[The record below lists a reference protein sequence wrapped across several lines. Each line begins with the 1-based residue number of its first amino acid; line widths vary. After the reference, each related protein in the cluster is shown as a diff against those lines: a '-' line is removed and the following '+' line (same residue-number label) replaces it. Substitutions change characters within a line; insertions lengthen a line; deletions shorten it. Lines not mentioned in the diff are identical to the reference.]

1 MGNIKEGDIIMPDNN
16 QQTIKR
22 DGFFKTVL
30 KSIKDFD
37 KYEQFGI
44 EGMGKTCL
52 YLLQIVAIITII
64 VVAILIYQFSTTMQ
78 SAVIYFNDNVQE
90 MSYTDGILTVNSN
103 QKLEVD
109 TNSTIAQKIIVDTSD
124 LTDEQIEQYRTDLD
138 GLNSGI
144 ILLKDKILIK
154 NDMLTSITET
164 TYTNIL
170 SQYNIT
176 NLDKQSVL
184 DYIYTNQT
192 QVYISVA
199 IVEFIYMFAVYLT
212 SILMDT
218 LILALL
224 GLIVARIAGMKIKF
238 SACFGMGVHAL
249 TLPIILNILYIILN
263 AFTGYTIKY
272 FQIMYTAIS
281 YIYIVAAILIIRSD
295 YIKRQMEL
303 DKIKSEQE
311 KVRAELDKQKEE
323 DKEEEEKRQEEKQ
336 KQKEKESGANNGK
349 QKDPDT
355 GEKPEGSNV

>member
-1 MGNIKEGDIIMPDNN
+1 MPENK
-16 QQTIKR
+16 QQTKKR

-37 KYEQFGI
+37 KYEQFGL
-44 EGMGKTCL
+44 EGMGRTCL
-52 YLLQIVAIITII
+52 YLLQMVAIITII
-64 VVAILIYQFSTTMQ
+64 VVAVLIYQFSTTMQ

-124 LTDEQIEQYRTDLD
+124 LTDEQIEQYRTDLND
-138 GLNSGI
+138 LNSGI

-154 NDMLTSITET
+154 NEMLTAITET
-164 TYTNIL
+164 TYTDIL

-184 DYIYTNQT
+184 DYIYANQS

-199 IVEFIYMFAVYLT
+199 IVEFIYMFAIYLT

-218 LILALL
+218 LVIALL
-224 GLIVARIAGMKIKF
+224 GLIVSRIAGMKIKF
-238 SACFGMGVHAL
+238 SACFSMGVHAL

-281 YIYIVAAILIIRSD
+281 YIYMVAAILIIKSD

-303 DKIKSEQE
+303 DKLKSEQE
-311 KVRAELDKQKEE
+311 KVRAELDRQKEE
-323 DKEEEEKRQEEKQ
+323 DRKEEEKRKEANKEQT
-336 KQKEKESGANNGK
+336 EKESGEDVVK
-349 QKDPDT
+349 KKDSNP

>member
-1 MGNIKEGDIIMPDNN
+1 MPENK
-16 QQTIKR
+16 QQTKKR

-37 KYEQFGI
+37 KYEQFGL
-44 EGMGKTCL
+44 EGMGRTCL
-52 YLLQIVAIITII
+52 YLLQMVAIITII
-64 VVAILIYQFSTTMQ
+64 VVAVLIYQFSTTMQ

-124 LTDEQIEQYRTDLD
+124 LTDEQIEQYRTDLND
-138 GLNSGI
+138 LNSGI

-154 NDMLTSITET
+154 NEMLTAITET
-164 TYTNIL
+164 TYTDIL

-184 DYIYTNQT
+184 DYIYANQS

-199 IVEFIYMFAVYLT
+199 IVEFIYMFAIYLT

-218 LILALL
+218 LVLALL
-224 GLIVARIAGMKIKF
+224 GLIVSRIAGMKIKF
-238 SACFGMGVHAL
+238 SACFSMGVHAL

-281 YIYIVAAILIIRSD
+281 YIYMVAAILIIKSD

-303 DKIKSEQE
+303 DKLKSEQE
-311 KVRAELDKQKEE
+311 KVRAELDRQKEE
-323 DKEEEEKRQEEKQ
+323 DRKEEEKRKEEK
-336 KQKEKESGANNGK
+336 KEQKEKESGANAGK
-349 QKDPDT
+349 QKDSDT

>member
-1 MGNIKEGDIIMPDNN
+1 MPENK
-16 QQTIKR
+16 QQTKKR

-37 KYEQFGI
+37 KYEQFGL
-44 EGMGKTCL
+44 EGMGRTCL
-52 YLLQIVAIITII
+52 YLLQMVAIITII
-64 VVAILIYQFSTTMQ
+64 VVAVLIYQFSTTMQ

-124 LTDEQIEQYRTDLD
+124 LTDEQIEQYRTDLND
-138 GLNSGI
+138 LNSGI

-154 NDMLTSITET
+154 NEMLTAITET
-164 TYTNIL
+164 TYTDIL

-184 DYIYTNQT
+184 DYIYANQS

-199 IVEFIYMFAVYLT
+199 IVEFIYMFAIYLT

-224 GLIVARIAGMKIKF
+224 GLIVSRIAGMKIKF
-238 SACFGMGVHAL
+238 SACFSMGVHAL

-281 YIYIVAAILIIRSD
+281 YIYMVAAILIIKSD

-303 DKIKSEQE
+303 DKLKSEQE
-311 KVRAELDKQKEE
+311 KVRAELDRHKEE
-323 DKEEEEKRQEEKQ
+323 DRKEEEKRKEEKK
-336 KQKEKESGANNGK
+336 KQKEKESDEEAGK
-349 QKDPDT
+349 QKNSDT

>member
-1 MGNIKEGDIIMPDNN
+1 MPENK
-16 QQTIKR
+16 QPTKKR

-37 KYEQFGI
+37 KYEQFGL
-44 EGMGKTCL
+44 EGMGRTCL
-52 YLLQIVAIITII
+52 YLLQMVAIITII
-64 VVAILIYQFSTTMQ
+64 VVAVLIYQFSTTMQ

-124 LTDEQIEQYRTDLD
+124 LTDEQIEQYRTDLND
-138 GLNSGI
+138 LNSGI

-154 NDMLTSITET
+154 NEMLTAITET
-164 TYTNIL
+164 TYTDIL

-184 DYIYTNQT
+184 DYIYANQS

-199 IVEFIYMFAVYLT
+199 IVEFIYMFAIYLT

-218 LILALL
+218 LVLALL
-224 GLIVARIAGMKIKF
+224 GLIVSRIAGMKIKF
-238 SACFGMGVHAL
+238 SACFSMGVHAL

-281 YIYIVAAILIIRSD
+281 YIYMVAAILIIKSD

-303 DKIKSEQE
+303 DKLKSEQE
-311 KVRAELDKQKEE
+311 KVRAELDRQKEE
-323 DKEEEEKRQEEKQ
+323 DRKEEEKRKEEK
-336 KQKEKESGANNGK
+336 KEQKEKESGENAGK
-349 QKDPDT
+349 QKDSDT

>member
-1 MGNIKEGDIIMPDNN
+1 MPENK
-16 QQTIKR
+16 QQTKKR

-37 KYEQFGI
+37 KYEQFGL
-44 EGMGKTCL
+44 EGMGRTCL
-52 YLLQIVAIITII
+52 YLLQMVAIITII
-64 VVAILIYQFSTTMQ
+64 VVAVLIYQFSTTMQ

-124 LTDEQIEQYRTDLD
+124 LTDEQIEQYRTDLND
-138 GLNSGI
+138 LNSGI

-154 NDMLTSITET
+154 NEMLTAITET
-164 TYTNIL
+164 TYTDIL

-184 DYIYTNQT
+184 DYIYANQS

-199 IVEFIYMFAVYLT
+199 IVEFIYMFAIYLT

-224 GLIVARIAGMKIKF
+224 GLIVSRIAGMKIKF
-238 SACFGMGVHAL
+238 SACFSMGVHAL

-281 YIYIVAAILIIRSD
+281 YIYMVAAILIIKSD

-303 DKIKSEQE
+303 DKLKSEQE
-311 KVRAELDKQKEE
+311 KVRAELDRQKEE
-323 DKEEEEKRQEEKQ
+323 DRKEEEKRKEEKK
-336 KQKEKESGANNGK
+336 KQKEKESDEEAGK
-349 QKDPDT
+349 QKDSDT

>member
-1 MGNIKEGDIIMPDNN
+1 MPENK
-16 QQTIKR
+16 QQTKKR
-22 DGFFKTVL
+22 DRFFKTVL

-37 KYEQFGI
+37 KYEQFGL
-44 EGMGKTCL
+44 EGMGRTCL
-52 YLLQIVAIITII
+52 YLLQMVAIITII
-64 VVAILIYQFSTTMQ
+64 VVAVLIYQFSTTMQ

-109 TNSTIAQKIIVDTSD
+109 ANSTIAQKIIVDTSD
-124 LTDEQIEQYRTDLD
+124 LTDEQIEQYRTDLND
-138 GLNSGI
+138 LNSGI

-154 NDMLTSITET
+154 NEMLTAITET
-164 TYTNIL
+164 TYTDIL

-184 DYIYTNQT
+184 DYIYANQS

-199 IVEFIYMFAVYLT
+199 IVEFIYMFAIYLT

-218 LILALL
+218 LVLALL
-224 GLIVARIAGMKIKF
+224 GLIVSRIAGMKIKF
-238 SACFGMGVHAL
+238 SACFSMGVHAL

-281 YIYIVAAILIIRSD
+281 YIYMVAAILIIKSD

-303 DKIKSEQE
+303 DKLKSEQE
-311 KVRAELDKQKEE
+311 KVRAELDRQKEE
-323 DKEEEEKRQEEKQ
+323 DRKEEEKRKEEK
-336 KQKEKESGANNGK
+336 KEQKEKESGEDVVK
-349 QKDPDT
+349 KKDSNP

>member
-1 MGNIKEGDIIMPDNN
+1 MPENK
-16 QQTIKR
+16 QQTKKR

-37 KYEQFGI
+37 KYEQFGL
-44 EGMGKTCL
+44 EGMGRTCL
-52 YLLQIVAIITII
+52 YLLQMVAIITII
-64 VVAILIYQFSTTMQ
+64 VVAVLIYQFSTTMQ

-124 LTDEQIEQYRTDLD
+124 LTDEQIEQYRTDLND
-138 GLNSGI
+138 LNSGI

-154 NDMLTSITET
+154 NEMLTAITET
-164 TYTNIL
+164 TYTDIL

-184 DYIYTNQT
+184 DYIYANQS

-199 IVEFIYMFAVYLT
+199 IVEFIYMFAIYLT

-218 LILALL
+218 LVLALL
-224 GLIVARIAGMKIKF
+224 GLIVSRIAGMKIKF
-238 SACFGMGVHAL
+238 SACFSMGVHAL

-281 YIYIVAAILIIRSD
+281 YIYMVAAILIIKSD

-303 DKIKSEQE
+303 DKLKSEQE
-311 KVRAELDKQKEE
+311 KVRAELDRQKEE
-323 DKEEEEKRQEEKQ
+323 DKKEEEKRKEEK
-336 KQKEKESGANNGK
+336 KEQKEKESGEDVVK
-349 QKDPDT
+349 QKDSDT

>member
-1 MGNIKEGDIIMPDNN
+1 MPENK
-16 QQTIKR
+16 QPTKKR

-37 KYEQFGI
+37 KYEQFGL
-44 EGMGKTCL
+44 EGMGRTCL
-52 YLLQIVAIITII
+52 YLLQMVAIITII
-64 VVAILIYQFSTTMQ
+64 VVAVLIYQFSTTMQ

-124 LTDEQIEQYRTDLD
+124 LTDEQIEQYRTDLND
-138 GLNSGI
+138 LNSGI

-154 NDMLTSITET
+154 NEMLTAITET
-164 TYTNIL
+164 TYTDIL

-184 DYIYTNQT
+184 DYIYANQL

-199 IVEFIYMFAVYLT
+199 IVEFIYMFAIYLT

-218 LILALL
+218 LVLALL
-224 GLIVARIAGMKIKF
+224 GLIVSRIAGMKIKF
-238 SACFGMGVHAL
+238 SACFSMGVHAL

-281 YIYIVAAILIIRSD
+281 YIYMVAAILIIKSD

-303 DKIKSEQE
+303 DKLKSEQE
-311 KVRAELDKQKEE
+311 KVRAELDRQKEE
-323 DKEEEEKRQEEKQ
+323 DRKEEEKRKEEK
-336 KQKEKESGANNGK
+336 KKKK
-349 QKDPDT
+349 K
-355 GEKPEGSNV
+355 KKKL

>member
-1 MGNIKEGDIIMPDNN
+1 MPENK
-16 QQTIKR
+16 QQTKKR

-37 KYEQFGI
+37 KYEQFGL
-44 EGMGKTCL
+44 EGMGRTCL
-52 YLLQIVAIITII
+52 YLLQMVAIITII
-64 VVAILIYQFSTTMQ
+64 VVAVLIYQFSTTMQ

-124 LTDEQIEQYRTDLD
+124 LTDEQIEQYRTDLND
-138 GLNSGI
+138 LNSGI

-154 NDMLTSITET
+154 NEMLTAITET
-164 TYTNIL
+164 TYTDIL

-184 DYIYTNQT
+184 DYIYANQS

-199 IVEFIYMFAVYLT
+199 IVEFIYMFAIYLT

-218 LILALL
+218 LVLALL
-224 GLIVARIAGMKIKF
+224 GLIVSRIAGMKIKF
-238 SACFGMGVHAL
+238 SACFSMGVHAL

-281 YIYIVAAILIIRSD
+281 YIYMVAAILIIKSD

-303 DKIKSEQE
+303 DKLKSEQE
-311 KVRAELDKQKEE
+311 KVRAELDRHKEE
-323 DKEEEEKRQEEKQ
+323 DRKEEEKRKEEKK
-336 KQKEKESGANNGK
+336 KQKEKESDEEAGK
-349 QKDPDT
+349 QKDSDT

>member
-1 MGNIKEGDIIMPDNN
+1 MPENK
-16 QQTIKR
+16 QQTKKR

-37 KYEQFGI
+37 KYEQFGL
-44 EGMGKTCL
+44 EGMGRTCL
-52 YLLQIVAIITII
+52 YLLQMVAIITII
-64 VVAILIYQFSTTMQ
+64 VVAVLIYQFSTTMQ

-124 LTDEQIEQYRTDLD
+124 LTDEQIEQYRTDLND
-138 GLNSGI
+138 LNSGI

-154 NDMLTSITET
+154 NEMLTAITET
-164 TYTNIL
+164 TYTDIL

-184 DYIYTNQT
+184 DYIYANQS

-199 IVEFIYMFAVYLT
+199 IVEFIYMFAIYLT

-218 LILALL
+218 LVLALL
-224 GLIVARIAGMKIKF
+224 GLIVSRIAGMKIKF
-238 SACFGMGVHAL
+238 LACFSMGVHAL

-281 YIYIVAAILIIRSD
+281 YIYMVAAILIIKSD

-303 DKIKSEQE
+303 DKLKSEQE
-311 KVRAELDKQKEE
+311 KVRAELDRQKEE
-323 DKEEEEKRQEEKQ
+323 DRKEEEKRKEEKK
-336 KQKEKESGANNGK
+336 KQKEKESDEEAGK
-349 QKDPDT
+349 QKDSDT

>member
-1 MGNIKEGDIIMPDNN
+1 MPENK
-16 QQTIKR
+16 QQTKKR

-37 KYEQFGI
+37 KYEQFGL
-44 EGMGKTCL
+44 EGMGRTCL
-52 YLLQIVAIITII
+52 YLLQMVAIITII
-64 VVAILIYQFSTTMQ
+64 VVAVLIYQFSTTMQ

-124 LTDEQIEQYRTDLD
+124 LTDEQIEQYRTDLND
-138 GLNSGI
+138 LNSGI

-154 NDMLTSITET
+154 NEMLTAITET
-164 TYTNIL
+164 TYTDIL

-184 DYIYTNQT
+184 DYIYANQS

-199 IVEFIYMFAVYLT
+199 IVEFIYMFAIYLT

-218 LILALL
+218 LVLALL
-224 GLIVARIAGMKIKF
+224 GLIVSRIAGMKIKF
-238 SACFGMGVHAL
+238 LACFSMGVHAL

-281 YIYIVAAILIIRSD
+281 YIYMVAAILIIKSD

-303 DKIKSEQE
+303 DKLKSEQE
-311 KVRAELDKQKEE
+311 KVRAELDRQKEE
-323 DKEEEEKRQEEKQ
+323 DRKEEEKRKEEKK
-336 KQKEKESGANNGK
+336 KQKEKESDEEAGK
-349 QKDPDT
+349 QKNSDT

>member
-1 MGNIKEGDIIMPDNN
+1 MPDNK
-16 QQTIKR
+16 QQTKKR
-22 DGFFKTVL
+22 DGFFKTAL

-37 KYEQFGI
+37 KYEQFGL
-44 EGMGKTCL
+44 EGMGRTCL
-52 YLLQIVAIITII
+52 YLLQMVAIITII
-64 VVAILIYQFSTTMQ
+64 VVAVLIYQFSTTMQ

-124 LTDEQIEQYRTDLD
+124 LTDEQIEQYRTDLND
-138 GLNSGI
+138 LNSGI

-154 NDMLTSITET
+154 NEMLTAITET
-164 TYTNIL
+164 TYTDIL

-184 DYIYTNQT
+184 DYIYANQS

-199 IVEFIYMFAVYLT
+199 IVEFIYMFAIYLT

-218 LILALL
+218 LVLALL
-224 GLIVARIAGMKIKF
+224 GLIVSRIAGMKIKF
-238 SACFGMGVHAL
+238 SACFSMGVHAL

-281 YIYIVAAILIIRSD
+281 YIYMVAAILIIKSD

-303 DKIKSEQE
+303 DKLKSEQE
-311 KVRAELDKQKEE
+311 KVRAELDRQKEE
-323 DKEEEEKRQEEKQ
+323 DRKEEEKRKEEK
-336 KQKEKESGANNGK
+336 KEQKEKESGENAGK
-349 QKDPDT
+349 QKDSDT

>member
-1 MGNIKEGDIIMPDNN
+1 MPENK
-16 QQTIKR
+16 QQTKKR

-37 KYEQFGI
+37 KYEQFGL
-44 EGMGKTCL
+44 EGMGRTCL
-52 YLLQIVAIITII
+52 YSLQMVAIITII
-64 VVAILIYQFSTTMQ
+64 VVAVLIYQFSTTMQ

-124 LTDEQIEQYRTDLD
+124 LTDEQIEQYRTDLND
-138 GLNSGI
+138 LNSGI

-154 NDMLTSITET
+154 NEMLTAITET
-164 TYTNIL
+164 TYTDIL

-184 DYIYTNQT
+184 DYIYANQS

-199 IVEFIYMFAVYLT
+199 IVEFIYMFAIYLT

-224 GLIVARIAGMKIKF
+224 GLIVSRIAGMKIKF
-238 SACFGMGVHAL
+238 SACFSMGVHAL

-281 YIYIVAAILIIRSD
+281 YIYMVAAILIIKSD

-303 DKIKSEQE
+303 DKLKSEQE
-311 KVRAELDKQKEE
+311 KVRAELDRQKEE
-323 DKEEEEKRQEEKQ
+323 DRKEEEKRKEEKK
-336 KQKEKESGANNGK
+336 KQKEKESDEEAGK
-349 QKDPDT
+349 QKDSDT

>member
-1 MGNIKEGDIIMPDNN
+1 MPENK
-16 QQTIKR
+16 QQTKKR

-37 KYEQFGI
+37 KYEQFGL
-44 EGMGKTCL
+44 EGMGRTCL
-52 YLLQIVAIITII
+52 YLLQMVAIITII
-64 VVAILIYQFSTTMQ
+64 VVAVLIYQFSTTMQ

-124 LTDEQIEQYRTDLD
+124 LTDEQIEQYRTDLND
-138 GLNSGI
+138 LNSGI

-154 NDMLTSITET
+154 NEMLTAITET
-164 TYTNIL
+164 TYTDIL

-184 DYIYTNQT
+184 DYIYANQS

-199 IVEFIYMFAVYLT
+199 IVEFIYMFAIYLT

-218 LILALL
+218 LVIALL
-224 GLIVARIAGMKIKF
+224 GLIVSRIAGMKLKF
-238 SACFGMGVHAL
+238 SACFSMGVHAL

-281 YIYIVAAILIIRSD
+281 YIYMVAAILIIKSD

-303 DKIKSEQE
+303 DKLKSEQE
-311 KVRAELDKQKEE
+311 KVRAELDRQKEE
-323 DKEEEEKRQEEKQ
+323 DRKEEEKRKEEK
-336 KQKEKESGANNGK
+336 KEQKEKESGEDVVK
-349 QKDPDT
+349 QKDSDT

>member
-1 MGNIKEGDIIMPDNN
+1 MPENK
-16 QQTIKR
+16 QQTKKR

-37 KYEQFGI
+37 KYEQFGL
-44 EGMGKTCL
+44 EGMGRTCL
-52 YLLQIVAIITII
+52 YLLQMVAIITII
-64 VVAILIYQFSTTMQ
+64 VVAVLIYQFSTTMQ

-124 LTDEQIEQYRTDLD
+124 LTDEQIEQYRTDLND
-138 GLNSGI
+138 LNSGI

-154 NDMLTSITET
+154 NEMLTAITET
-164 TYTNIL
+164 TYTDIL

-184 DYIYTNQT
+184 DYIYANQS

-199 IVEFIYMFAVYLT
+199 IVEFIYMFAIYLT

-218 LILALL
+218 LVLALL
-224 GLIVARIAGMKIKF
+224 GLIVSRIAGMKLKF
-238 SACFGMGVHAL
+238 SACFSMGVHAL

-281 YIYIVAAILIIRSD
+281 YIYMVAAILIIKSD

-303 DKIKSEQE
+303 DKLKSEQE
-311 KVRAELDKQKEE
+311 KVRAELDRQKEE
-323 DKEEEEKRQEEKQ
+323 DKKEEEKRKEEK
-336 KQKEKESGANNGK
+336 KEQKEKESGENAGK
-349 QKDPDT
+349 QKDSDT

>member
-1 MGNIKEGDIIMPDNN
+1 MPDNK
-16 QQTIKR
+16 QQTKKR

-37 KYEQFGI
+37 KYEQFGL
-44 EGMGKTCL
+44 EGMGRTCL
-52 YLLQIVAIITII
+52 YLLQMVAIITII
-64 VVAILIYQFSTTMQ
+64 VVAVLIYQFSTTMQ

-109 TNSTIAQKIIVDTSD
+109 TNSTIAQKIIVDTSN
-124 LTDEQIEQYRTDLD
+124 LTDEQIEQYRTDLND
-138 GLNSGI
+138 LNSGI

-154 NDMLTSITET
+154 NEMLTAITET
-164 TYTNIL
+164 TYTDIL

-184 DYIYTNQT
+184 DYIYANQS

-199 IVEFIYMFAVYLT
+199 IVEFIYMFAIYLT

-218 LILALL
+218 LVLALL
-224 GLIVARIAGMKIKF
+224 GLIVSRIAGMKIKF
-238 SACFGMGVHAL
+238 SACFSMGVHAL

-281 YIYIVAAILIIRSD
+281 YIYMVAAILIIKSD

-303 DKIKSEQE
+303 DKLKSEQE
-311 KVRAELDKQKEE
+311 KVRAELDRQKEE
-323 DKEEEEKRQEEKQ
+323 DRKEEEKRKEEKK
-336 KQKEKESGANNGK
+336 KQKEKESDEEAGK
-349 QKDPDT
+349 QKDSDT

>member
-1 MGNIKEGDIIMPDNN
+1 MPENK
-16 QQTIKR
+16 QQTKKR

-37 KYEQFGI
+37 KYEQFGL
-44 EGMGKTCL
+44 EGMGRTCL
-52 YLLQIVAIITII
+52 YLLQMVAIITII
-64 VVAILIYQFSTTMQ
+64 VVAVLIYQFSTTMQ

-124 LTDEQIEQYRTDLD
+124 LTDEQIEQYRTDLND
-138 GLNSGI
+138 LNSGI

-154 NDMLTSITET
+154 NEMLTAITET
-164 TYTNIL
+164 TYTDIL

-184 DYIYTNQT
+184 DYIYANQS

-199 IVEFIYMFAVYLT
+199 IVEFIYMFAIYLT

-218 LILALL
+218 LVLALL
-224 GLIVARIAGMKIKF
+224 GLIVSRIAVMKIKF
-238 SACFGMGVHAL
+238 SACFSMGVHAL

-281 YIYIVAAILIIRSD
+281 YIYMVAAILIIKSD

-303 DKIKSEQE
+303 DKLKSEQE
-311 KVRAELDKQKEE
+311 KVRAELDRQKEE
-323 DKEEEEKRQEEKQ
+323 DRKEEEKRKEEK
-336 KQKEKESGANNGK
+336 KEQKEKESDEEAGK
-349 QKDPDT
+349 QKDSDT

>member
-1 MGNIKEGDIIMPDNN
+1 MPENK
-16 QQTIKR
+16 QPTKKR

-37 KYEQFGI
+37 KYEQFGL
-44 EGMGKTCL
+44 EGMGRTCL
-52 YLLQIVAIITII
+52 YLLQMVAIITII
-64 VVAILIYQFSTTMQ
+64 VVAVLIYQFSTTMQ

-124 LTDEQIEQYRTDLD
+124 LTDEQIEQYRTDLND
-138 GLNSGI
+138 LNSGI

-154 NDMLTSITET
+154 NEMLTAITET
-164 TYTNIL
+164 TYTDIL

-184 DYIYTNQT
+184 DYIYANQL

-199 IVEFIYMFAVYLT
+199 IVEFIYMFAIYLT

-218 LILALL
+218 LVLALL
-224 GLIVARIAGMKIKF
+224 GLIVSRIAGMKIKF
-238 SACFGMGVHAL
+238 SACFSMGVHAL

-281 YIYIVAAILIIRSD
+281 YIYMVAAILIIKSD

-303 DKIKSEQE
+303 DKLKSEQE
-311 KVRAELDKQKEE
+311 KVRAELDRQKEE
-323 DKEEEEKRQEEKQ
+323 DRKEEEKRKEEK
-336 KQKEKESGANNGK
+336 KELKEKESGEDVVK
-349 QKDPDT
+349 QKDSDT

>member
-1 MGNIKEGDIIMPDNN
+1 MPENK
-16 QQTIKR
+16 QQTKKR

-37 KYEQFGI
+37 KYEQFGL
-44 EGMGKTCL
+44 EGMGRTCL
-52 YLLQIVAIITII
+52 YLLQMVAIITII
-64 VVAILIYQFSTTMQ
+64 VVAVLIYQFSTAMQ

-90 MSYTDGILTVNSN
+90 MSYTDGILTLNSN
-103 QKLEVD
+103 QKLEVE

-124 LTDEQIEQYRTDLD
+124 LTDEQIEQYRTDLND
-138 GLNSGI
+138 LNSGI

-154 NDMLTSITET
+154 NEMITSITET
-164 TYTNIL
+164 TYTDIL

-184 DYIYTNQT
+184 DYIYANQL

-199 IVEFIYMFAVYLT
+199 IVEFIYMFAIYLT
-212 SILMDT
+212 SIIMDT
-218 LILALL
+218 LVLTLL
-224 GLIVARIAGMKIKF
+224 GLIVSRIAGMKIKF
-238 SACFGMGVHAL
+238 SACFSMGVHAL

-281 YIYIVAAILIIRSD
+281 YIYMVAAILIIKSD

-303 DKIKSEQE
+303 DKLKSEQE
-311 KVRAELDKQKEE
+311 KVRAELDRQKEE
-323 DKEEEEKRQEEKQ
+323 DRKEEEKRKEEK
-336 KQKEKESGANNGK
+336 KELKEKESGEDVVK
-349 QKDPDT
+349 QKDSDT

>member
-1 MGNIKEGDIIMPDNN
+1 MPENK
-16 QQTIKR
+16 QQTKKR

-37 KYEQFGI
+37 KYEQFGL
-44 EGMGKTCL
+44 EGMGRTCL
-52 YLLQIVAIITII
+52 YLLQMVAIITII
-64 VVAILIYQFSTTMQ
+64 VVAVLIYQFSTTMQ

-124 LTDEQIEQYRTDLD
+124 LTDEQIEQYRTDLND
-138 GLNSGI
+138 LNSGI

-154 NDMLTSITET
+154 NEMLTAITET
-164 TYTNIL
+164 TYTDIL

-184 DYIYTNQT
+184 DYIYANQS

-199 IVEFIYMFAVYLT
+199 IVEFIYMFAIYLT

-218 LILALL
+218 LVLALL
-224 GLIVARIAGMKIKF
+224 GLIVSRIAGMKIKF
-238 SACFGMGVHAL
+238 SACFSMGVHAL

-281 YIYIVAAILIIRSD
+281 YIYMVAAILIIKSD

-303 DKIKSEQE
+303 DKLKSEQE
-311 KVRAELDKQKEE
+311 KVRAELDRQKEE
-323 DKEEEEKRQEEKQ
+323 DRKEEEKRKEEK
-336 KQKEKESGANNGK
+336 KEQKEKESDEEAGK
-349 QKDPDT
+349 QNDSDT

>member
-1 MGNIKEGDIIMPDNN
+1 MPENK
-16 QQTIKR
+16 QQTKKR

-37 KYEQFGI
+37 KYEQFGL
-44 EGMGKTCL
+44 EGMGRTCL
-52 YLLQIVAIITII
+52 YLLQMVAIITII
-64 VVAILIYQFSTTMQ
+64 VVAVLIYQFSTTMQ

-124 LTDEQIEQYRTDLD
+124 LTDEQIEQYRTDLND
-138 GLNSGI
+138 LNSGI

-154 NDMLTSITET
+154 NEMLTAITET
-164 TYTNIL
+164 TYTDIL

-184 DYIYTNQT
+184 DYIYANQS

-199 IVEFIYMFAVYLT
+199 IVEFIYMFAIYLT

-218 LILALL
+218 LVLALL
-224 GLIVARIAGMKIKF
+224 GLIVSRIAGMKIKF
-238 SACFGMGVHAL
+238 SACFSMGVHAL

-281 YIYIVAAILIIRSD
+281 YIYMVAAILIIKSD

-303 DKIKSEQE
+303 DKLKSEQE
-311 KVRAELDKQKEE
+311 KVRAELDRQKEE
-323 DKEEEEKRQEEKQ
+323 DKKEEEKRKEEK
-336 KQKEKESGANNGK
+336 KEQKEKESGENAGK
-349 QKDPDT
+349 QKDSDT
-355 GEKPEGSNV
+355 GEKPEGSND

>member
-1 MGNIKEGDIIMPDNN
+1 MPENK
-16 QQTIKR
+16 QPTKKR

-37 KYEQFGI
+37 KYEQFGL
-44 EGMGKTCL
+44 EGMGRTCL
-52 YLLQIVAIITII
+52 YLLQMVAIITII
-64 VVAILIYQFSTTMQ
+64 VVAVLIYQFSTTMQ

-124 LTDEQIEQYRTDLD
+124 LTDEQIEQYRTDLND
-138 GLNSGI
+138 LNSGI

-154 NDMLTSITET
+154 NEMLTAITET
-164 TYTNIL
+164 TYTDIL

-184 DYIYTNQT
+184 DYIYANQS

-199 IVEFIYMFAVYLT
+199 IVEFIYMFAIYLT

-218 LILALL
+218 LVLALL
-224 GLIVARIAGMKIKF
+224 GLIVSRIAGMKIKF
-238 SACFGMGVHAL
+238 SACFSMGVHAL

-281 YIYIVAAILIIRSD
+281 YIYMVAAILIIKSD

-303 DKIKSEQE
+303 DKLKSEQE
-311 KVRAELDKQKEE
+311 KVRAELDRQKEE
-323 DKEEEEKRQEEKQ
+323 DRKEEEKRKEEK
-336 KQKEKESGANNGK
+336 KEQKEKESGEDVVK
-349 QKDPDT
+349 QKDSDT

>member
-1 MGNIKEGDIIMPDNN
+1 MPENK
-16 QQTIKR
+16 QQTKKR

-44 EGMGKTCL
+44 EGMGRTCL
-52 YLLQIVAIITII
+52 YLLQMVAIITII
-64 VVAILIYQFSTTMQ
+64 VVAVLIYQFSTTMQ

-90 MSYTDGILTVNSN
+90 MSYTDGILKVNSN

-124 LTDEQIEQYRTDLD
+124 LTDEQIEQYRTDLND
-138 GLNSGI
+138 LNSGI

-154 NDMLTSITET
+154 NEMLTAITET
-164 TYTNIL
+164 TYTDIL

-184 DYIYTNQT
+184 DYIYANQS

-199 IVEFIYMFAVYLT
+199 IVEFIYMFAIYLT

-218 LILALL
+218 LVLALL
-224 GLIVARIAGMKIKF
+224 GLIVSRIAGMKIKF
-238 SACFGMGVHAL
+238 SACFSMGVHAL

-281 YIYIVAAILIIRSD
+281 YIYMVAAILIIKSD
-295 YIKRQMEL
+295 YIKKQMEL
-303 DKIKSEQE
+303 DKLKSEQE
-311 KVRAELDKQKEE
+311 KVRAELDRQKEE
-323 DKEEEEKRQEEKQ
+323 DRKEEEKRKEEKK
-336 KQKEKESGANNGK
+336 KQKEKESDEEAGK
-349 QKDPDT
+349 QKDSDT

>member
-1 MGNIKEGDIIMPDNN
+1 MPENK
-16 QQTIKR
+16 QQTKKR

-37 KYEQFGI
+37 KYEQFGL
-44 EGMGKTCL
+44 EGMGRTCL
-52 YLLQIVAIITII
+52 YLLQMVAIITII
-64 VVAILIYQFSTTMQ
+64 VVAVLIYQFSTTMQ

-124 LTDEQIEQYRTDLD
+124 LTDEQIEQYRTDLND
-138 GLNSGI
+138 LNSGI

-154 NDMLTSITET
+154 NEMLTAITET
-164 TYTNIL
+164 TYTDIL

-184 DYIYTNQT
+184 DYIYANQS

-199 IVEFIYMFAVYLT
+199 IVEFIYMFAIYLT

-218 LILALL
+218 LVLALL
-224 GLIVARIAGMKIKF
+224 GLIVSRIAGMKIKF
-238 SACFGMGVHAL
+238 SACFSMGVHAL

-281 YIYIVAAILIIRSD
+281 YIYMVAAILIIKSD
-295 YIKRQMEL
+295 YIKKQMEL
-303 DKIKSEQE
+303 DKLKSEQE
-311 KVRAELDKQKEE
+311 KVRAELDRQKEE
-323 DKEEEEKRQEEKQ
+323 DRKEEEKRKEEK
-336 KQKEKESGANNGK
+336 KEQKEKESGEDVVK
-349 QKDPDT
+349 KKDSNP

>member
-1 MGNIKEGDIIMPDNN
+1 MPENK
-16 QQTIKR
+16 QQTKKR

-37 KYEQFGI
+37 KYEQFGL
-44 EGMGKTCL
+44 EGMGRTCL
-52 YLLQIVAIITII
+52 YLLQMVAIITII
-64 VVAILIYQFSTTMQ
+64 VVAVLIYQFSTTMQ

-124 LTDEQIEQYRTDLD
+124 LTDEQIEQYRTDLND
-138 GLNSGI
+138 LNSGI

-154 NDMLTSITET
+154 NEMLTAITET
-164 TYTNIL
+164 TYTDIL

-184 DYIYTNQT
+184 DYIYANQS

-199 IVEFIYMFAVYLT
+199 IVEFIYMFAIYLT

-224 GLIVARIAGMKIKF
+224 GLIVSRIAGMKIKF
-238 SACFGMGVHAL
+238 SACFSMGVHAL

-281 YIYIVAAILIIRSD
+281 YIYMVAAILIIKSD

-303 DKIKSEQE
+303 DKLKSEQE
-311 KVRAELDKQKEE
+311 KVRAELDRQKEE
-323 DKEEEEKRQEEKQ
+323 DRKEEEKRKEEK
-336 KQKEKESGANNGK
+336 KEQKEKESGEDVVK
-349 QKDPDT
+349 KKDSDT

>member
-1 MGNIKEGDIIMPDNN
+1 MPENK
-16 QQTIKR
+16 QQTKKR

-37 KYEQFGI
+37 KYEQFGL
-44 EGMGKTCL
+44 EGMGRTCL
-52 YLLQIVAIITII
+52 YLLQMVAIITII
-64 VVAILIYQFSTTMQ
+64 VVAVLIYQFSTTMQ

-124 LTDEQIEQYRTDLD
+124 LTDEQIEQYRTDLND
-138 GLNSGI
+138 LNSGI

-154 NDMLTSITET
+154 NEMLTAITET
-164 TYTNIL
+164 TYTDIL

-184 DYIYTNQT
+184 DYIYANQS

-199 IVEFIYMFAVYLT
+199 IVEFIYMFAIYLT

-218 LILALL
+218 LVLALL
-224 GLIVARIAGMKIKF
+224 GLIVSRIAGMKIKF
-238 SACFGMGVHAL
+238 SACFSMGVHAL

-281 YIYIVAAILIIRSD
+281 YIYMVAAILIIKSD

-303 DKIKSEQE
+303 DKLKSEQE
-311 KVRAELDKQKEE
+311 KVRAELDRQKEE
-323 DKEEEEKRQEEKQ
+323 DRKEEEKRKEEK
-336 KQKEKESGANNGK
+336 KEQKEKESDEEAGK
-349 QKDPDT
+349 QKDSDT

>member
-1 MGNIKEGDIIMPDNN
+1 MPENK
-16 QQTIKR
+16 QQTKKR

-37 KYEQFGI
+37 KYEQFGL
-44 EGMGKTCL
+44 EGMGRTCL
-52 YLLQIVAIITII
+52 YLLQMVAIITII
-64 VVAILIYQFSTTMQ
+64 VVAVLIYQFSTTMQ

-124 LTDEQIEQYRTDLD
+124 LTDEQIEQYRTDLND
-138 GLNSGI
+138 LNSGI

-154 NDMLTSITET
+154 NEMLTAITET
-164 TYTNIL
+164 TYTDIL

-184 DYIYTNQT
+184 DYIYANQL

-199 IVEFIYMFAVYLT
+199 IVEFIYMFAIYLT

-218 LILALL
+218 LVLALL
-224 GLIVARIAGMKIKF
+224 GLIVSRIAGMKIKF
-238 SACFGMGVHAL
+238 SACFSMGVHAL

-281 YIYIVAAILIIRSD
+281 YIYMVAAILIIKSD

-303 DKIKSEQE
+303 DKLKSEQE
-311 KVRAELDKQKEE
+311 KVRAELDRQKEE
-323 DKEEEEKRQEEKQ
+323 DRKEEEKRKEEKK
-336 KQKEKESGANNGK
+336 KQKEKESDEEAGK
-349 QKDPDT
+349 QKDSDT

>member
-1 MGNIKEGDIIMPDNN
+1 MPENK
-16 QQTIKR
+16 QQTKKR

-37 KYEQFGI
+37 KYEQFGL
-44 EGMGKTCL
+44 EGMGRTCL
-52 YLLQIVAIITII
+52 YLLQMVAIITII
-64 VVAILIYQFSTTMQ
+64 VVAVLIYQFSTTMQ

-124 LTDEQIEQYRTDLD
+124 LTDEQIEQYRTDLND
-138 GLNSGI
+138 LNSGI

-154 NDMLTSITET
+154 NEMLTAITET
-164 TYTNIL
+164 TYTDIL

-184 DYIYTNQT
+184 DYIYANQS

-199 IVEFIYMFAVYLT
+199 IVEFIYMFAIYLT

-218 LILALL
+218 LVLALL
-224 GLIVARIAGMKIKF
+224 GLIVSRIAGMKIKF
-238 SACFGMGVHAL
+238 SACFSMGVHAL

-281 YIYIVAAILIIRSD
+281 YIYMVAAILIIKSD

-303 DKIKSEQE
+303 DKLKSEQE
-311 KVRAELDKQKEE
+311 KVRAELDRQKEE
-323 DKEEEEKRQEEKQ
+323 DRKEEEKRKEEK
-336 KQKEKESGANNGK
+336 KEQKEKESGEDVVK
-349 QKDPDT
+349 QKDSDT

>member
-1 MGNIKEGDIIMPDNN
+1 MPENK
-16 QQTIKR
+16 QPTKKR

-37 KYEQFGI
+37 KYEQFGL
-44 EGMGKTCL
+44 EGMGRTCL
-52 YLLQIVAIITII
+52 YLLQMVAIITII
-64 VVAILIYQFSTTMQ
+64 VVAVLIYQFSTTMQ

-124 LTDEQIEQYRTDLD
+124 LTDEQIEQYRTDLND
-138 GLNSGI
+138 LNSGI

-154 NDMLTSITET
+154 NEMLTAITET
-164 TYTNIL
+164 TYTDIL

-184 DYIYTNQT
+184 DYIYANQS

-199 IVEFIYMFAVYLT
+199 IVEFIYMFAIYLT

-218 LILALL
+218 LVLALL
-224 GLIVARIAGMKIKF
+224 GLIVSRIAGMKIKF
-238 SACFGMGVHAL
+238 SACFSMGVHAL

-281 YIYIVAAILIIRSD
+281 YIYMVAAILIIKSD

-303 DKIKSEQE
+303 DKLKSEQE
-311 KVRAELDKQKEE
+311 KVRAELDRQKEE
-323 DKEEEEKRQEEKQ
+323 DRKEEEKRKEEK
-336 KQKEKESGANNGK
+336 KEQKEKESGANAGK
-349 QKDPDT
+349 QKDSDT

>member
-1 MGNIKEGDIIMPDNN
+1 MPENK
-16 QQTIKR
+16 QPTKKR

-37 KYEQFGI
+37 KYEQFGL
-44 EGMGKTCL
+44 EGMGRTCL
-52 YLLQIVAIITII
+52 YLLQMVAIITII
-64 VVAILIYQFSTTMQ
+64 VVAVLIYQFSTTMQ

-124 LTDEQIEQYRTDLD
+124 LTDEQIEQYRTDLND
-138 GLNSGI
+138 LNSGI

-154 NDMLTSITET
+154 NEMLTAITET
-164 TYTNIL
+164 TYTDIL

-184 DYIYTNQT
+184 DYIYANQS

-199 IVEFIYMFAVYLT
+199 IVEFIYMFAIYLT

-224 GLIVARIAGMKIKF
+224 GLIVSRIAGMKIKF
-238 SACFGMGVHAL
+238 SACFSMGVHAL

-281 YIYIVAAILIIRSD
+281 YIYMVAAILIIKSD

-303 DKIKSEQE
+303 DKLKSEQE
-311 KVRAELDKQKEE
+311 KVRAELDRQKEE
-323 DKEEEEKRQEEKQ
+323 DRKEEEKRKEEKK
-336 KQKEKESGANNGK
+336 KQKEKESDEEAGK
-349 QKDPDT
+349 QKDSDT

>member
-1 MGNIKEGDIIMPDNN
+1 MPENK
-16 QQTIKR
+16 QQTKKR

-37 KYEQFGI
+37 KYEQFGL
-44 EGMGKTCL
+44 EGMGRTCL
-52 YLLQIVAIITII
+52 YLLQMVAIITII
-64 VVAILIYQFSTTMQ
+64 VVAVLIYQFSTTMQ

-124 LTDEQIEQYRTDLD
+124 LTDEQIEQYRTDLND
-138 GLNSGI
+138 LNSGI

-154 NDMLTSITET
+154 NEMLTAITET
-164 TYTNIL
+164 TYTDIL

-184 DYIYTNQT
+184 DYIYANQS

-199 IVEFIYMFAVYLT
+199 IVEFIYMFAIYLT

-218 LILALL
+218 LVLALL
-224 GLIVARIAGMKIKF
+224 GLIVSRIAGMKIKF
-238 SACFGMGVHAL
+238 SACFSMGVHAL

-281 YIYIVAAILIIRSD
+281 YIYMVAAILIIKSD

-303 DKIKSEQE
+303 DKLKSEQE
-311 KVRAELDKQKEE
+311 KVRAELDRQKEE
-323 DKEEEEKRQEEKQ
+323 DKKEEEKRKEEK
-336 KQKEKESGANNGK
+336 KEQKEKESGENAGK
-349 QKDPDT
+349 QNDSDT

>member
-1 MGNIKEGDIIMPDNN
+1 MPENK
-16 QQTIKR
+16 QQTKKR

-37 KYEQFGI
+37 KYEQFGL
-44 EGMGKTCL
+44 EGMGRTCL
-52 YLLQIVAIITII
+52 YLLQMVAIITII
-64 VVAILIYQFSTTMQ
+64 VVAVLIYQFSTTMQ

-109 TNSTIAQKIIVDTSD
+109 TNSTVAQKIIVDTSD
-124 LTDEQIEQYRTDLD
+124 LTDEQIEQYRTDLND
-138 GLNSGI
+138 LNSGI

-154 NDMLTSITET
+154 NEMLTAITET
-164 TYTNIL
+164 TYTDIL

-184 DYIYTNQT
+184 DYIYANQS

-199 IVEFIYMFAVYLT
+199 IVEFIYMFAIYLT

-224 GLIVARIAGMKIKF
+224 GLIVSRIAGMKIKF
-238 SACFGMGVHAL
+238 SACFSMGVHAL

-281 YIYIVAAILIIRSD
+281 YIYMVAAILIIKSD

-303 DKIKSEQE
+303 DKLKSEQE
-311 KVRAELDKQKEE
+311 KVRAELDRQKEE
-323 DKEEEEKRQEEKQ
+323 DRKEEEKRKEEK
-336 KQKEKESGANNGK
+336 KEQKEKESGEDVVK
-349 QKDPDT
+349 KKDSNP

>member
-1 MGNIKEGDIIMPDNN
+1 MPENK
-16 QQTIKR
+16 QPTKKR

-37 KYEQFGI
+37 KYEQFGL
-44 EGMGKTCL
+44 EGMGRTCL
-52 YLLQIVAIITII
+52 YLLQMVAIITII
-64 VVAILIYQFSTTMQ
+64 VVAVLIYQFSTTMQ

-124 LTDEQIEQYRTDLD
+124 LTDEQIEQYRTDLND
-138 GLNSGI
+138 LNSGI

-154 NDMLTSITET
+154 NEMLTAITET
-164 TYTNIL
+164 TYTDIL

-184 DYIYTNQT
+184 DYIYANQS

-199 IVEFIYMFAVYLT
+199 IVEFIYMFAIYLT

-218 LILALL
+218 LVLALL
-224 GLIVARIAGMKIKF
+224 GLIVSRIAGMKIKF
-238 SACFGMGVHAL
+238 SACFSMGVHAL

-281 YIYIVAAILIIRSD
+281 YIYMVAAILIIKSD

-303 DKIKSEQE
+303 DKLKSEQE
-311 KVRAELDKQKEE
+311 KVRAELDRQKEE
-323 DKEEEEKRQEEKQ
+323 DRKEEEKRKEEK
-336 KQKEKESGANNGK
+336 KEQKEKESGEDAVK
-349 QKDPDT
+349 QKDSDT

>member
-1 MGNIKEGDIIMPDNN
+1 MPENK
-16 QQTIKR
+16 QQTKKR

-37 KYEQFGI
+37 KYEQFGL
-44 EGMGKTCL
+44 EGMGRTCL
-52 YLLQIVAIITII
+52 YLLQMVAIITII
-64 VVAILIYQFSTTMQ
+64 VVAVLIYQFSTTMQ

-124 LTDEQIEQYRTDLD
+124 LTDEQIEQYRTDLND
-138 GLNSGI
+138 LNSGI

-154 NDMLTSITET
+154 NEMLTAITET
-164 TYTNIL
+164 TYTDIL

-184 DYIYTNQT
+184 DYIYANQS

-199 IVEFIYMFAVYLT
+199 IVEFIYMFAIYLT

-224 GLIVARIAGMKIKF
+224 GLIVSRIAGMKLKF
-238 SACFGMGVHAL
+238 SACFSMGVHAL

-281 YIYIVAAILIIRSD
+281 YIYMVAAILIIKSD

-303 DKIKSEQE
+303 DKLKSEQE
-311 KVRAELDKQKEE
+311 KVRAELDRQKEE
-323 DKEEEEKRQEEKQ
+323 DKKEEEKRKEEK
-336 KQKEKESGANNGK
+336 KEQKEKESGEDVVK
-349 QKDPDT
+349 QKDSDT

>member
-1 MGNIKEGDIIMPDNN
+1 MPENK
-16 QQTIKR
+16 QQTKKR
-22 DGFFKTVL
+22 DGFFTTVL

-37 KYEQFGI
+37 KYEQFGL
-44 EGMGKTCL
+44 EGMGRTCL
-52 YLLQIVAIITII
+52 YLLQMVAIITII
-64 VVAILIYQFSTTMQ
+64 VVAVLIYQFSTTMQ

-124 LTDEQIEQYRTDLD
+124 LTDEQIEQYRTDLND
-138 GLNSGI
+138 LNSGI

-154 NDMLTSITET
+154 NEMLTAITET
-164 TYTNIL
+164 TYTDIL

-184 DYIYTNQT
+184 DYIYANQS

-199 IVEFIYMFAVYLT
+199 IVEFIYMFAIYLT

-218 LILALL
+218 LVLALL
-224 GLIVARIAGMKIKF
+224 GLIVSRIAGMKIKF
-238 SACFGMGVHAL
+238 SACFSMGVHAL

-281 YIYIVAAILIIRSD
+281 YIYMVAAILIIKSD

-303 DKIKSEQE
+303 DKLKSEQE
-311 KVRAELDKQKEE
+311 KVRAELDRQKEE
-323 DKEEEEKRQEEKQ
+323 DRKEEEKRKEEKK
-336 KQKEKESGANNGK
+336 KQKEKESDEEAGK
-349 QKDPDT
+349 QKDSDT